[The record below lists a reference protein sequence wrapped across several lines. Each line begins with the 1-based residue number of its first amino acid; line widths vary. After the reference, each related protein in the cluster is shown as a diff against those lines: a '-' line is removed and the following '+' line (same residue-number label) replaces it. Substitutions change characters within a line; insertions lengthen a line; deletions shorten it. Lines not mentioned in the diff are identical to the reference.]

1 MYNPKMSKVSE
12 SKRLQYLHHQAQLR
26 KHQQQL
32 KNVKDP
38 DVISHSMRQ
47 FKESIINQQIKT
59 DIDPA
64 RWIPNGKIVHDQ
76 VTQKK
81 EKNGMRHIAPPSFK
95 LSVHKKL
102 VAKDFQQKEEKHH
115 SPGFEVQESHQTITT
130 NEHIQLIVD
139 NKTSNSIL

>member
-1 MYNPKMSKVSE
+1 MSKVSE

-32 KNVKDP
+32 KNNNNLNVKDP

-81 EKNGMRHIAPPSFK
+81 EKNGMSK
-95 LSVHKKL
+95 
-102 VAKDFQQKEEKHH
+102 QQ
-115 SPGFEVQESHQTITT
+115 
-130 NEHIQLIVD
+130 
-139 NKTSNSIL
+139 